1 MNLDEL
7 VHLCDGRLGL
17 DVNGDEG
24 KLCHARH
31 HALRPETDDER
42 LPDESIVGVFVNF
55 TLLHCVKETI

>member
-24 KLCHARH
+24 ELCHARH
-31 HALRPETDDER
+31 NAVRPETEDER
-42 LPDESIVGVFVNF
+42 LPDESIMGVFVNF
-55 TLLHCVKETI
+55 TLLHRVKEII